1 MSRSPAQRASV
12 SQVAV
17 AGHMAWPG
25 LQSYANVEWR
35 QFMPFVEIGRV
46 APKWNL
52 GTLHSSMQ

>member
-1 MSRSPAQRASV
+1 
-12 SQVAV
+12 
-17 AGHMAWPG
+17 MAWPG

-35 QFMPFVEIGRV
+35 QFVPFVEIGRV